1 MSLLLFYD
9 TETTGLPLWDRPSD
23 DPHQPHLVQVAA
35 ALVDADT
42 RKEVASI
49 NLTVI
54 PQAEIDPGAQAV
66 HGITADHARAC
77 GVTEPTAVQVLMEMW
92 HQASARVG
100 HVESFDA
107 RILRIALKR
116 HAPGMADPWKDGTA
130 LCTYAAAKAHNANHI
145 PKKGAGSLVAV
156 HQRYVGT
163 GFADAHTADADMRAT
178 IAVYWAMKDKGHV

>member
-9 TETTGLPLWDRPSD
+9 TETTGLPLWDQPSD
-23 DPHQPHLVQVAA
+23 DPRQPHLVQVAA

-54 PQAEIDPGAQAV
+54 PEGDIEPGAFEV
-66 HGITADHARAC
+66 HGITAEHARAC
-77 GVTEPTAVQVLMEMW
+77 GVSEATAVQVLLELW
-92 HQASARVG
+92 QQASARVG

-116 HAPGMADPWKDGTA
+116 HNPAMADLWKEGTA
-130 LCTYAAAKAHNANHI
+130 ICTHKAAKAQNS
-145 PKKGAGSLVAV
+145 AGEHGPNTLAAV
-156 HQRYVGT
+156 HQRYLGT
-163 GFADAHTADADMRAT
+163 TFESAHTACADMRAT
-178 IAVYWAMKDKGHV
+178 MAVYWAMKETGHV